1 MKKHVLD
8 QRLKEYRQ
16 RVHDN
21 TTSFTLNSPK
31 LNQEEAQDIIHSLEM
46 RTTYIPLQQPLTVT
60 IKTKD
65 TLIDMHPIIAQLQT
79 SLVPMIYFLKKD
91 GQRLLRIGLSL
102 FSIGMVVLILSEWLA
117 QTLESSTITQEVYA
131 ILSWVFIWTGLE
143 KIIFER
149 RSTFLRI
156 KRLKRLFNATYCVDA
171 TPES

>member
-1 MKKHVLD
+1 MNKDLLD

-21 TTSFTLNSPK
+21 TTSFTLNSPQ
-31 LNQEEAQDIIHSLEM
+31 LNQEGAQDIIHSLEM
-46 RTTYIPLQQPLTVT
+46 RTTYIPIQQPLTVT
-60 IKTKD
+60 IKISEAS
-65 TLIDMHPIIAQLQT
+65 IDMHQVIAQLQT

-117 QTLESSTITQEVYA
+117 QTIVSSTISQEVYA

-143 KIIFER
+143 KMIFER

-156 KRLKRLFNATYCVDA
+156 KRLKRLYNATYRVET
-171 TPES
+171 TPTR